1 MIQLFREVSD
11 RTARL
16 ISQWMSVGFVHG
28 VMNTD
33 NMSLLGLTIDY
44 GPYGWLDIVD
54 SGWTPNTSDN
64 TRRRY
69 AFGSQ
74 PNIGAWNL
82 MKLAE
87 ALYPLVGDA
96 EPLQEGLD
104 AFRNTFQEHYTSIRY
119 QKLGLLLPT
128 TPSKNAVVN
137 RLYELMEQTETDFT
151 ILFRTLSNISI
162 DDLNTVVS
170 DREHTRI
177 LREPFI
183 NMMIGMIQCILD
195 GQSG

>member
-1 MIQLFREVSD
+1 MFREVSEK
-11 RTARL
+11 TARL
-16 ISQWMSVGFVHG
+16 IAQWMSVGFVHG

-64 TRRRY
+64 NHRRY

-74 PNIGAWNL
+74 PNIGVWNL

-87 ALYPLVGDA
+87 ALYPLVGEA
-96 EPLQEGLD
+96 EPLQEGLN
-104 AFRNTFQEHYTSIRY
+104 AFRNRFQEYYTSIRY

-137 RLYELMEQTETDFT
+137 RLYELMEHIPYRIEAVGRLDIQTTGLLLFT
-151 ILFRTLSNISI
+151 NDGALAHKLTHPS
-162 DDLNTVVS
+162 LN
-170 DREHTRI
+170 
-177 LREPFI
+177 PF
-183 NMMIGMIQCILD
+183 
-195 GQSG
+195 

>member
-1 MIQLFREVSD
+1 MFREISD
-11 RTARL
+11 RTAML

-64 TRRRY
+64 NRRRY

-74 PNIGAWNL
+74 PNVGAWNL

-87 ALYPLVGDA
+87 ALYPLVG
-96 EPLQEGLD
+96 ETESLQEGSGCIQTN
-104 AFRNTFQEHYTSIRY
+104 FSRTVHRYSI
-119 QKLGLLLPT
+119 QKMKL
-128 TPSKNAVVN
+128 AVVTNVIRKKCCCESTLRYHGTYRN
-137 RLYELMEQTETDFT
+137 RFYHPVSTYKW
-151 ILFRTLSNISI
+151 I
-162 DDLNTVVS
+162 DDRGFDT
-170 DREHTRI
+170 TR
-177 LREPFI
+177 
-183 NMMIGMIQCILD
+183 
-195 GQSG
+195 